1 MPLYFQQ
8 LHQGDGNESLQ
19 VAVSLAQTPDGSIQ
33 VINAENGDTMQI
45 STDSL
50 KTETDSGPND
60 EDTDQ

>member
-1 MPLYFQQ
+1 MCIQQ
-8 LHQGDGNESLQ
+8 LHQGDGNEPLQ

-45 STDSL
+45 NADSL